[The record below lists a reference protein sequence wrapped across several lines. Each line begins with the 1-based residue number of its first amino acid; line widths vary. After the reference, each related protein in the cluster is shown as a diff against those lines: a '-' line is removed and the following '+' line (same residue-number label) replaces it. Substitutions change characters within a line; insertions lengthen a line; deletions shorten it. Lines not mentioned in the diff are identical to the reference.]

1 MASRKTMIDTTHEQ
15 KANFEKYITYKLQ
28 ETFNNEIYE
37 KGETQAKLDIL
48 NNKDYIIDSI
58 IYTIKQNVPL
68 NFKYYW
74 RDSSITETILTIN
87 DLFLKIYNDTFK
99 AYKVKQNAEKEYY
112 KQVLY
117 DTITKDIENA
127 LEYQDIENVL
137 LNVKK
142 IDYKKTLFETLQEDY
157 EDININVINDI
168 YLQTLNKVVNNY
180 KCDLYIYKE
189 QKKITLE
196 KQRLY
201 RKKLQEEEKT
211 FEKQRLQQEK
221 ARKNKIPFAWKWY
234 AGAKAIN
241 KLMK

>member
-48 NNKDYIIDSI
+48 NNKDYIIDNI

-74 RDSSITETILTIN
+74 QDSSITETILTIN

-99 AYKVKQNAEKEYY
+99 AYKVKQSAEKEDQ
-112 KQVLY
+112 KQVLC
-117 DTITKDIENA
+117 DKINKDIANA
-127 LEYQDIENVL
+127 LKIQDIENVL
-137 LNVKK
+137 INVKK
-142 IDYKKTLFETLQEDY
+142 IDYKKALFETLQQDY
-157 EDININVINDI
+157 ENININVLNDI
-168 YLQTLNKVVNNY
+168 YTQTLNKVVNNY
-180 KCDLYIYKE
+180 KGDLYVYKE
-189 QKKITLE
+189 QKKINLE
-196 KQRLY
+196 NQKII
-201 RKKLQEEEKT
+201 
-211 FEKQRLQQEK
+211 EKQRLQQEK
-221 ARKNKIPFAWKWY
+221 ARKNKIPFVWKWY